1 MTKRARM
8 VKNKRSRMHQ
18 KSLSADSNGAERRNQ
33 LFVFP
38 PEFRA
43 NLSVNDGAAG
53 ITGDDFKRGA

>member
-1 MTKRARM
+1 M
-8 VKNKRSRMHQ
+8 VKNKRSQMHQ
-18 KSLSADSNGAERRNQ
+18 KSLSEDSDGAESRNQ

-43 NLSVNDGAAG
+43 NLSVNDAAAG